1 MKNLLSTIILLL
13 LIIIG
18 SAACKERSEKQA
30 VRPNILFIMSDDHTS
45 QAWGIYGGI
54 LEDLVHNPNI
64 ERLAE
69 NGVVLD
75 NCFCTNS
82 ICVPSRATIMTG
94 QYSHKNGVYTLG
106 GRLEKDSLNVAKILQ
121 TNGYQTAIFGK
132 WHLKKEP
139 AGFDKYM
146 VLPDQG
152 LYKDP
157 ILKTVDNW
165 EDSNK
170 GGKQYKG
177 FSTDVIAD
185 FSIEWLKSINP
196 EQAFFLMCHFKA
208 THEPFDYPDR
218 HKDLYQNIEIPY
230 PESLF
235 DEGPETTGR
244 LFKGQ
249 TLENL
254 SMRYTKASNGPWWCE
269 YPDLPFSVEG
279 LDRDEARKKTY
290 QKFVK
295 DFMRC
300 GAAIDDNIG
309 KLLDYLEATGQA
321 DNTVVIYTADQG
333 YFLGEHGF
341 FDKRMIY
348 EESLRMPFVISY
360 PNEIKENRRIDDIVL
375 NIDFPSLFL
384 DYAGIE
390 QPGSMQGSSFRANL
404 TGNTPSEWRENMY
417 YRYWTNQEFRP
428 AHFGIR
434 NHRYKLAM
442 FYAQARGKEEIAD
455 MPFERGWEFYDLEK
469 DPKELHNAIADPQYQ
484 EIIKKMKVDLLQ
496 QRQLVDDTDE
506 DNPLIKKIIEDN
518 WG

>member
-1 MKNLLSTIILLL
+1 MRTQLKLTSILLL
-13 LIIIG
+13 LLIFAVG
-18 SAACKERSEKQA
+18 CKTMSKKEDEK
-30 VRPNILFIMSDDHTS
+30 PNILFIMSDDHTS

-54 LEDLVHNPNI
+54 LEDFVHNPNI

-82 ICVPSRATIMTG
+82 ICVPSRASIMTG

-106 GRLEKDSLNVAKILQ
+106 GKLNPDSLNVAKILQ
-121 TNGYQTAIFGK
+121 QNGYQTAIFGK

-139 AGFDKYM
+139 SGFDKYM
-146 VLPDQG
+146 VLPGQG
-152 LYKDP
+152 LYKNP
-157 ILKTVDNW
+157 ILKTKDDW
-165 EDSNK
+165 KDEYG
-170 GGKQYKG
+170 GGKEYKG
-177 FSTDVIAD
+177 FSSDVIAD
-185 FSIEWLKSINP
+185 FSIEWLDSIDSEKP
-196 EQAFFLMCHFKA
+196 FFLMCHFKA

-218 HKDLYQNIEIPY
+218 HKDLYQGIDIPY
-230 PESLF
+230 PESIF
-235 DEGPETTGR
+235 DKGPETTGR
-244 LFKGQ
+244 LSKGQ

-254 SMRYTKASNGPWWCE
+254 GTRYNKASVGPWWCE
-269 YPDLPFSVEG
+269 YPALPFITEDLG
-279 LDRDEARKKTY
+279 TDEARKKIY

-300 GAAIDDNIG
+300 GAAIDNNIG
-309 KLLDYLEATGQA
+309 KLLDYLEETGQA
-321 DNTVVIYTADQG
+321 ENTVVIYTADQG

-360 PNEIKENRRIDDIVL
+360 PNEIEGNQRIDDIIL

-390 QPGSMQGSSFRANL
+390 QAESMQGSSFRANL
-404 TGNTPSEWRENMY
+404 SGNPPSDWRETMY
-417 YRYWTNQEFRP
+417 YRYWTNQDIRP

-434 NHRYKLAM
+434 NHRYKLAI
-442 FYAQARGKEEIAD
+442 FYGQPLNKDEIVE

-469 DPKELHNAIADPQYQ
+469 DPKELHNAIADAEYQ
-484 EIIKKMKVDLLQ
+484 DVIKEMKTEIIR
-496 QRQLVDDTDE
+496 QRELFGDTDE
-506 DNPLIKKIIEDN
+506 GNNLIKKVIEESWN
-518 WG
+518 

>member
-1 MKNLLSTIILLL
+1 MKHANKSLILLL
-13 LIIIG
+13 LTIICL
-18 SAACKERSEKQA
+18 SSCQNRQAEK
-30 VRPNILFIMSDDHTS
+30 PNILFIMADDHTS

-54 LEDLVHNPNI
+54 LEDYVHNPNI

-69 NGVVLD
+69 SGVVLN

-106 GRLEKDSLNVAKILQ
+106 GRLEPDSLNVAKLLQ
-121 TNGYQTAIFGK
+121 QNGYQTAIFGK

-139 AGFDKYM
+139 TGFDKYM

-157 ILKTVDNW
+157 ILKTKDNW
-165 EDSNK
+165 QDGNK
-170 GGKQYKG
+170 GGREYKG
-177 FSTDVIAD
+177 FSSDVIAD
-185 FSIEWLKSINP
+185 FSIEWLDERDP
-196 EQAFFLMCHFKA
+196 EKPFFLMCHFKA

-218 HKDLYQNIEIPY
+218 HKDLYQDIEIPY
-230 PESLF
+230 PENIF

-244 LFKGQ
+244 LAVGQ

-279 LDRDEARKKTY
+279 LDRNEARKKVY

-309 KLLDYLEATGQA
+309 KLVDYLEESGIS

-348 EESLRMPFVISY
+348 EQSLRMPYVISF
-360 PNEIKENRRIDDIVL
+360 PDEIKGNRRIDDIIL

-390 QPGSMQGSSFRANL
+390 QPASMQGSSFRKNL
-404 TGNTPSEWRENMY
+404 TGKTPSDWRQSMY
-417 YRYWTNQEFRP
+417 YRYWTNQDIRP

-434 NHRYKLAM
+434 NDRYKLAM
-442 FYAQARGKEEIAD
+442 FYGQARNSKERVD

-469 DPKELHNAIADPQYQ
+469 DPNENHNAIADAEYQ
-484 EIIKKMKVDLLQ
+484 
-496 QRQLVDDTDE
+496 
-506 DNPLIKKIIEDN
+506 KIIDEMKIELIRLRKNYEDDVEDPVITEILQEN
-518 WG
+518 WDK